1 MTQRLT
7 QQFIFIMKKL
17 LLFFLLL
24 FLPAFVACEELPL
37 PEHFTAPYKDITN
50 HVRLGSA
57 VELELFLD
65 KAGYSLPKTHK
76 SRTVPQIFI
85 TNLPPDLNKLAVP
98 NKTALFIR
106 SLLTSVLKVNSDI
119 LTVRTEIEQ
128 LAMKD
133 KREDSLTTGEQLW
146 LQEIATSFHTDPTDY
161 RDLLSRIDILPV
173 GLVLAQAIDE
183 SGWGTS
189 HFAIAGNALYG
200 QHLSKESAGT
210 FITTPDGQ
218 VRVASFDN
226 LYHST
231 ASYIHNLNTTKAY
244 QKLRNDRAEIRL
256 KHGEVTGN
264 HLADSL
270 LSYSERGQHYVDTLK
285 WLIKHYNLD
294 NFNSATFNKSEQP
307 TLISL
312 EH

>member
-1 MTQRLT
+1 
-7 QQFIFIMKKL
+7 MKKL
-17 LLFFLLL
+17 LLYILLL
-24 FLPAFVACEELPL
+24 LSPAFALCEELPNL
-37 PEHFTAPYKDITN
+37 PEHFTAPYKDIIN
-50 HVRLGSA
+50 HVKLGSA
-57 VELELFLD
+57 AELELFFD
-65 KAGYSLPKTHK
+65 KASYSLQQTHK
-76 SRTVPQIFI
+76 KRTVPQIFI

-106 SLLTSVLKVNSDI
+106 SLLTSVIKVNSDI

-133 KREDSLTTGEQLW
+133 KQGDSLTTGEQLW
-146 LQEIATSFHTDPTDY
+146 LQEIATSFHTDPTNY

-189 HFAIAGNALYG
+189 HFAITGNALYG
-200 QHLSKESAGT
+200 QHLSKESKGT
-210 FITTPDGQ
+210 FITTPGGQ

-244 QKLRNDRAEIRL
+244 QKLRNDRAKIRL

-264 HLADSL
+264 HLADTL

-294 NFNSATFNKSEQP
+294 DFDSATFSKSEQS
-307 TLISL
+307 TLIYL